1 MVKLKLH
8 QSGCFSALLA
18 PMHQPTIIATI
29 IIIIIFF
36 IITITICQIQHL
48 PNHHQILTIT
58 ACTGDPSQ
66 QDQHHKMIMIIVIDC
81 DDDHR
86 HTA

>member
-1 MVKLKLH
+1 LVKLKLH

-18 PMHQPTIIATI
+18 PMHQPTIIATMI
-29 IIIIIFF
+29 IIIIVF
-36 IITITICQIQHL
+36 IITINIF
-48 PNHHQILTIT
+48 PNHYQILTIT